1 MLVTIMSLTTDI
13 VWINIRT
20 QVQEPEYNSKEK
32 KVGKYLDEMKRAM
45 DYLGEQDDTIFIGQ
59 AVEYKGTAMTNSLR
73 NVDKDKLLE
82 MPVCEEMQMG
92 ITNGLAISGKV
103 PVSIYPRWNFLL
115 LTANQMVNHLD
126 RMPEFTHGEYIPK
139 VIIRTSIGSERP
151 LHPQAQHVGDFT
163 EGFEKILNNI
173 EIIRLEEPEDIFP
186 AYHKAY
192 NRTDGK
198 STLIVEYGD
207 YNNEK

>member
-1 MLVTIMSLTTDI
+1 MRVLDS
-13 VWINIRT
+13 
-20 QVQEPEYNSKEK
+20 ESSSKEK
-32 KVGKYLDEMKRAM
+32 RVGKYLDEMKRAM
-45 DYLGEQDDTIFIGQ
+45 DYLGEQEDTIFLGQ
-59 AVEYKGTAMTNSLR
+59 AVEYKGTAMTNSLKDI
-73 NVDKDKLLE
+73 DKNKLLE

-103 PVSIYPRWNFLL
+103 PITIYPRWNFLL

-126 RMPEFTHGEYIPK
+126 RMPIFSHGEYIPK

-151 LHPQAQHVGDFT
+151 LHPQAQHVGDFS
-163 EGFEKILNNI
+163 EGFEKILNNT
-173 EIIRLEEPEDIFP
+173 EVIRLEEPEDIFP
-186 AYHKAY
+186 AYFKAY